1 MTKKAEYIGDNHPQ
15 VYGFEVGNVYLYRDF
30 GRGVEVYYSK
40 EGGTS
45 LAMGYNMFN
54 ACFRDVEDKVFKKKL
69 EHITFTGIDWKT
81 DIRELMEIQE
91 KYPYVEWGVLVT
103 NKWKENGNRYFNP
116 SFLDSLNCGLN
127 LSAHLCGRIARDAV
141 NGNLKQFETWAGV
154 GQYLF
159 KRCQLNIS
167 TSHSNPEKVEY
178 RNDLSLFG
186 EVILQQKGID
196 NCKLFR
202 NSMGDRHISV
212 LLDASGG
219 NGIDTGIQILDVPAK
234 VGYAG
239 GINPDNVVE
248 KLTYLE
254 ENCKSPYWID
264 MESGVRTNDWFD
276 TEKVRK
282 VLEICDDIIN
292 KEK

>member
-1 MTKKAEYIGDNHPQ
+1 MRLQ
-15 VYGFEVGNVYLYRDF
+15 
-30 GRGVEVYYSK
+30 
-40 EGGTS
+40 
-45 LAMGYNMFN
+45 
-54 ACFRDVEDKVFKKKL
+54 
-69 EHITFTGIDWKT
+69 HITFTGVDGKT
-81 DIRELMEIQE
+81 DLRRLREIQQE
-91 KYPYVEWGVLVT
+91 YPIAEFGVLVAK
-103 NKWKENGNRYFNP
+103 NWRENGNRYFNP
-116 SFLDSLNCGLN
+116 SYLDSLDRGLN
-127 LSAHLCGRIARDAV
+127 LSAHLCGSIAKAAV

-167 TSHSNPEKVEY
+167 ISHSNPEKVEY

-186 EVILQQKGID
+186 EVILQQKGAD
-196 NCKLFR
+196 NCDLFR

-239 GINPDNVVE
+239 GINPDNVAE

-276 TEKVRK
+276 LDKVVK
-282 VLEICDDIIN
+282 VLEICNQIVPI
-292 KEK
+292 KR